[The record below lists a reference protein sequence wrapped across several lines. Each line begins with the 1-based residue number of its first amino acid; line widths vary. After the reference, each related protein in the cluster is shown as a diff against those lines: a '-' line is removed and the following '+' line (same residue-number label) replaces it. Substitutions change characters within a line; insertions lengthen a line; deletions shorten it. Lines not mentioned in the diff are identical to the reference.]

1 MDRIIEKLVPIVGVI
16 LFIMGLGYL
25 IYTSVWQDMAV
36 AMRLGLGFFT
46 SILIIGGAFSFS
58 DRLKYFAN
66 IVMGGGILLLYGTL
80 IYGSRATEMA
90 EAVIPEV
97 ATLVSAVFF
106 TILVTYFASMRKS
119 KAILIIGLIGA
130 YLTPFVIG
138 QNDIWASSLSFNAYL
153 IYFAAIN
160 MVVFLLGREIVVSD
174 LIPLNLIALFVGS
187 SSIYALV
194 YVHTL
199 PVGT

>member
-1 MDRIIEKLVPIVGVI
+1 
-16 LFIMGLGYL
+16 
-25 IYTSVWQDMAV
+25 
-36 AMRLGLGFFT
+36 
-46 SILIIGGAFSFS
+46 
-58 DRLKYFAN
+58 
-66 IVMGGGILLLYGTL
+66 
-80 IYGSRATEMA
+80 
-90 EAVIPEV
+90 
-97 ATLVSAVFF
+97 
-106 TILVTYFASMRKS
+106 MRKS

-160 MVVFLLGREIVVSD
+160 MVVFLLGREIAVSD

-194 YVHTL
+194 YAHTL

>member
-160 MVVFLLGREIVVSD
+160 MVVFLLGREIAVSD

>member
-106 TILVTYFASMRKS
+106 RF
-119 KAILIIGLIGA
+119 
-130 YLTPFVIG
+130 
-138 QNDIWASSLSFNAYL
+138 W
-153 IYFAAIN
+153 
-160 MVVFLLGREIVVSD
+160 
-174 LIPLNLIALFVGS
+174 
-187 SSIYALV
+187 
-194 YVHTL
+194 
-199 PVGT
+199 